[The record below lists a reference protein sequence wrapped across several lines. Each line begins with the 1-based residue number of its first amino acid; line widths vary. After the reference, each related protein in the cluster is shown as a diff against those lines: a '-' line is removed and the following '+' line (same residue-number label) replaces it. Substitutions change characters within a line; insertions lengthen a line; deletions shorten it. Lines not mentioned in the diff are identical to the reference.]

1 MAYYPTE
8 ITEQPDGSYTWSC
21 SIEVEYHR
29 KSMGTGFKACIGI
42 AVFLLLFGAYFVWQ
56 HQDWE
61 TFWIVAGCTAVFLLI
76 TMLVFGLTLLAT
88 DPQEIYQMTD
98 EYVKTGSG
106 RSSAYFRFRKTKTAV
121 FTRRYIELQG
131 KVTKMRIYIPAE
143 DLDYVK
149 DFIRVRLPDDCD
161 IRYE

>member
-1 MAYYPTE
+1 MSWYPTE
-8 ITEQPDGSYTWSC
+8 ITEQPDGSYTWRC

-42 AVFLLLFGAYFVWQ
+42 AVFLLVFGAFFAWQ
-56 HQDWE
+56 QQDRE

-76 TMLVFGLTLLAT
+76 TVLVFGLTLLAT